1 MATVLLVEDDRT
13 LADTIA
19 QLLPS
24 QYHVFVAYDGQ
35 QALDEAGRLA
45 PDAVL
50 LDIGLPKLDGFDVAR
65 RLRQIHGPRLRLIAY
80 TGRSDVTPE
89 QIAEAGF
96 DEMLAK
102 PASMEQITEA
112 IKSNGGG

>member
-1 MATVLLVEDDRT
+1 MAKVLLVEDDRT

-24 QYHVFVAYDGQ
+24 QYHVFVAHDGQ
-35 QALDEAGRLA
+35 EALDEADRLA

-65 RLRQIHGPRLRLIAY
+65 RLRQTHGPRLCLIAY
-80 TGRSDVTPE
+80 TGRSDITPR
-89 QIAEAGF
+89 QLAEAGF

-102 PASMEQITEA
+102 PASLDQITEA
-112 IKSNGGG
+112 IKRNGGR